1 MSQVP
6 SGFHLKTSAHPFDAE
21 KEQLLLTDGT
31 NTIAISCPLSL
42 QRLNI
47 SGYDVIKAVWL
58 KFNSYNFTHCDFT
71 KDDMKRLLDFL
82 NTIATHE
89 KYVCE
94 LDELIAP
101 ILNGSVTFMSY
112 GQ

>member
-1 MSQVP
+1 MV
-6 SGFHLKTSAHPFDAE
+6 
-21 KEQLLLTDGT
+21 
-31 NTIAISCPLSL
+31 N
-42 QRLNI
+42 
-47 SGYDVIKAVWL
+47 
-58 KFNSYNFTHCDFT
+58 NFTHCDFT